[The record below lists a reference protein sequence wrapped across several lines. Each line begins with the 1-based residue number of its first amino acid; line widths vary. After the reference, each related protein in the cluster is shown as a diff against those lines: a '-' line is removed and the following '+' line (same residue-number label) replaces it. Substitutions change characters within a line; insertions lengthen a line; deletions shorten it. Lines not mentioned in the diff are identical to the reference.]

1 MEDNKNNFQKAIYDS
16 EKLVK
21 WGGTLNEF
29 LWICAGADRKV
40 LRQCPTDY
48 AKYAG
53 IGGTI
58 LFTALMAM
66 LSGGYALYT
75 VFDNVFTAIGFGI
88 FWGLL
93 IFNLDRFIVNT
104 MYSDGKVTI
113 SWQEFYCGLPRIIM
127 AIFLGIVIST
137 PLELKIFED
146 AIDIRIEKDKS
157 KLLDDEIKG
166 TIHQRDSIA
175 NKRDEIMNGVKMF
188 DTDITTSSTITN
200 SLLSDINELQNQLNQ
215 VNGRISK
222 LNQQITPLQNKLKD
236 IEPNDSQYSNIYQK
250 LSNLRNQRNRDINE
264 RNTLSAAIRTKQGQA
279 AASDNNLR
287 TLMQT
292 KQTETSKES
301 VRLQQAVDSL
311 NAIIN
316 KAYIR
321 HDDWSEKQIK
331 EKGSFKD
338 KLDVE
343 YKGFQAK
350 MNAFSELKDED
361 DATKISSI
369 FIMLLFIIIETAP
382 TFFKMMIA
390 SGPYDDLLRA
400 EMHRVKVL
408 SEKRISQIND
418 EVNTELQI
426 SVQKNKER
434 LMAELE
440 ANKTVMEKISSAQSE
455 IIEEA
460 IKDWRKEE
468 LEKVRNNPAQYIQSS
483 SSNIHKK

>member
-1 MEDNKNNFQKAIYDS
+1 
-16 EKLVK
+16 
-21 WGGTLNEF
+21 
-29 LWICAGADRKV
+29 
-40 LRQCPTDY
+40 
-48 AKYAG
+48 
-53 IGGTI
+53 
-58 LFTALMAM
+58 
-66 LSGGYALYT
+66 
-75 VFDNVFTAIGFGI
+75 
-88 FWGLL
+88 
-93 IFNLDRFIVNT
+93 
-104 MYSDGKVTI
+104 
-113 SWQEFYCGLPRIIM
+113 M